1 MFPTCRKNFSPFQL
15 RLAAGN
21 IILLQDRCQTLI
33 SLLRSISQ
41 KSARPKGKKLRQ
53 TMCHLMGKCVV
64 SRKAE
69 MVIADSSGDSG
80 ELPVRRL
87 DLAFATIQNRK
98 VRIDRTLETTGILPT
113 IADGRSVHAP
123 EGTNAA

>member
-1 MFPTCRKNFSPFQL
+1 M
-15 RLAAGN
+15 
-21 IILLQDRCQTLI
+21 
-33 SLLRSISQ
+33 
-41 KSARPKGKKLRQ
+41 
-53 TMCHLMGKCVV
+53 
-64 SRKAE
+64 
-69 MVIADSSGDSG
+69 
-80 ELPVRRL
+80 RRL